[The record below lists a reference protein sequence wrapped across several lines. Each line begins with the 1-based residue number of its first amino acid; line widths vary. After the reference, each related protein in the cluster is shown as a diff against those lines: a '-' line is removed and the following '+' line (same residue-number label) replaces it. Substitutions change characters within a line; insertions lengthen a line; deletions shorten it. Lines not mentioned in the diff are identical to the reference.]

1 MDFWP
6 TDDQLALAEGMRN
19 FVSGRFPV
27 DHLHAVEESDSVIDR
42 DRWRELGGMGVFSLR
57 ADGLGV
63 REAVLVF
70 EELGRGLVPGPVVA
84 THLAAGLVDGA
95 SDGQA
100 IISTF
105 DPAGSSIVV
114 EHAMQADWLL
124 WFDGGTVRLIDPGGL
139 DLVPVNRPLDALTPV
154 WSCSADLDAVR
165 ASSATLVDGN
175 EAVTLERVGVLLTA
189 ALQVGIA
196 GAATDLANA
205 YAKERE
211 QFGRPI
217 GSFQAVKHLLAE
229 MFVHA
234 DVARSAA
241 RSAACVL
248 DGAGDIAPDR
258 AVSGA
263 KAVAGEAAIFCG
275 RTGIQIHGG
284 MGFTWEV
291 DAQRY
296 WKRAVVLD
304 TEFGSSEQHAM
315 VVADLLVGQAGQ

>member
-19 FVSGRFPV
+19 VVAGRFGA
-27 DHLHAVEESDSVIDR
+27 DHLHAVEETDSVIDR
-42 DRWRELGGMGVFSLR
+42 DRWRELGEMGVFSLR
-57 ADGLGV
+57 IDGLGA

-95 SDGQA
+95 GA
-100 IISTF
+100 GELVVSTF
-105 DPAGSSIVV
+105 DSSGAAALV
-114 EHAMQADWLL
+114 EHANQADGLL
-124 WFDGGTVRLIDPGGL
+124 WFDDGNLRLVDPSTL
-139 DLVPVNRPLDALTPV
+139 TFEPISRPLDALTPV
-154 WSCSADLDAVR
+154 WSCSDDVDTIRSGSTILATGADAI
-165 ASSATLVDGN
+165 A
-175 EAVTLERVGVLLTA
+175 LERLGVLLTA
-189 ALQVGIA
+189 ALQVGLA

-234 DVARSAA
+234 DVARSAV

-248 DGAGDIAPDR
+248 DDAGDIEPDR

-263 KAVAGEAAIFCG
+263 KAVAGEAAVFCG

-304 TEFGSSEQHAM
+304 AAFGSGEQHAIA
-315 VVADLLVGQAGQ
+315 VAEMLVEPAVT

>member
-19 FVSGRFPV
+19 VVSGRFPA
-27 DHLHAVEESDSVIDR
+27 DHLHAVEETDAVIDR
-42 DRWRELGGMGVFSLR
+42 ARWRELGEMGVFSLR
-57 ADGLGV
+57 SDGLGAC
-63 REAVLVF
+63 EAVLVF

-84 THLAAGLVDGA
+84 THLAAGLVEGA
-95 SDGQA
+95 ADGQLVVTTYDPTGA
-100 IISTF
+100 I
-105 DPAGSSIVV
+105 AVV
-114 EHAMQADWLL
+114 EHATQADHLL
-124 WFDGGTVRLIDPGGL
+124 WFDDGTVRLVDPGSL
-139 DLVPVNRPLDALTPV
+139 HFEPTERPLDALTPV
-154 WSCSADLDAVR
+154 WTCATDPVAVRDASTVVAEGADAVALAR
-165 ASSATLVDGN
+165 L
-175 EAVTLERVGVLLTA
+175 GVLLTA
-189 ALQVGIA
+189 ALQVGVA
-196 GAATDLANA
+196 TAATDLAND
-205 YAKERE
+205 YAKQRE

-234 DVARSAA
+234 DVARSAV

-248 DGAGDIAPDR
+248 DDAGDIAPDR

-304 TEFGSSEQHAM
+304 AAFGSGEQHAIA
-315 VVADLLVGQAGQ
+315 VADLLVGQAGE